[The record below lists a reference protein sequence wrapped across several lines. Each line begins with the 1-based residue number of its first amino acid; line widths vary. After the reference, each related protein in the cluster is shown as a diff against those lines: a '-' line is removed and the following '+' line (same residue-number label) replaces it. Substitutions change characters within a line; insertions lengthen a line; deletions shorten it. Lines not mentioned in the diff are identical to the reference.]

1 MLLSLNWLKEYVDI
15 AVDVPTLADRLT
27 LAGNEVERISQQEV
41 DFDGV
46 VVAEVKSLRPLPGST
61 KNQIAGV
68 TTGGAKV
75 VEVVTGA
82 WNLAVGDRV
91 PYATPG
97 SRLGDRRIEAKTFLG
112 FPSVGMLCS
121 AIELGL
127 GEDAAGILILGPGA
141 TPGQDLHKLYP
152 RDTIL
157 ELEIKSNRPD
167 LLCHLGIAREVG
179 AIFNLPVREP
189 KIPKGRTGDAPDLV
203 RIDDDDGC
211 RRFVGRVI
219 TGIRVAPSPPWMQAR
234 LRAAGVRPIS
244 NIVDITNYVMLETG
258 QPMHAFDYQHL
269 KDGRIAARRAR
280 DGEELACLDGKTR
293 RLSARDMVV
302 ADAQRAQGLAGIIGG
317 AESAVEPGT
326 TEIFLEAATWE
337 PRSIRRT
344 ARMHGLRTEASSRFE
359 KGLSPA
365 LSLPAVERAA
375 ALVAELAGG
384 AARKSADVYPVP
396 LAPAVIEVN
405 ADRIERVLGVRV
417 ELPEASNILERLR
430 FKVEKTR
437 DGLRAQPPEFRLDS
451 AIPEDVIEEIGR
463 IYGYDRVP
471 STLPG
476 ARTPVRDL
484 YERRDADESAREVL
498 AGRELD
504 EAVTSS
510 LVSADS
516 TLEIAMPI
524 AAPSLVKVKNPMAEN
539 RDALRRSLLPGL
551 LEALALNARQ
561 DQGGARLFELGSVFW
576 KTSSNAV
583 DEPQVLALAA
593 HVPAGGADAAVAE
606 LRALQATLAT
616 MRDRFAM
623 PSTDSKQAE
632 FDGQHPRP
640 GFAGFH
646 PGRTVEILEG
656 SEPIGIVGEVHP
668 QLLAQLGLPGRAV
681 VAEVLFERF
690 SGGGRR
696 TPQARPLPRF
706 PGVRRD
712 LTVVI
717 RGRIAAADVLQVIR
731 QQGGYTLRDI
741 SMVSE
746 YQGPQLGAG
755 SRSLS
760 FRLHYQADDRTL
772 TNEEVAAVQQRIID
786 DLRKQFEAE
795 VRS

>member
-1 MLLSLNWLKEYVDI
+1 MLISLNWLKQYVDI
-15 AVDVPTLADRLT
+15 TVDVPTLAERLT
-27 LAGNEVERISQQEV
+27 LAGNEVGRIAQQDV

-68 TTGGAKV
+68 TTGGAV

-82 WNLAVGDRV
+82 WNLTTGDRV

-97 SRLGDRRIEAKTFLG
+97 SRLGDRRIETKTFLG
-112 FPSVGMLCS
+112 FSSAGMLCS

-127 GEDAAGILILGPGA
+127 GDDAAGIMVLDPGA
-141 TPGQDLHKLYP
+141 VPGQDLHELYP

-179 AIFNLPVREP
+179 AIFNLSLREP
-189 KIPKGRTGDAPDLV
+189 KIAKGRTSEAPDLV
-203 RIDDDDGC
+203 RIDAPDGC
-211 RRFVGRVI
+211 RRFAGRLL
-219 TGIRVAPSPPWMQAR
+219 TGVTVAPSPPWMQAR

-258 QPMHAFDYQHL
+258 QPMHAFDYQLL
-269 KDGRIAARRAR
+269 KGGRIVVRRAH

-293 RLSARDMVV
+293 RLTSGDMVV
-302 ADAQRAQGLAGIIGG
+302 ADTERAQGLAGIIGG
-317 AESAVEPGT
+317 AESAVQQQT
-326 TEIFLEAATWE
+326 TDIFLEAATWE
-337 PRSIRRT
+337 ARSIRRT
-344 ARMHGLRTEASSRFE
+344 ARMFGLRTEASSRFE

-384 AARKSADVYPVP
+384 TATRSTDVYPQPFKPVTI
-396 LAPAVIEVN
+396 AVD
-405 ADRIERVLGVRV
+405 ADRIERVLGVGV
-417 ELPEASNILERLR
+417 ELSEASSILERLR
-430 FKVEKTR
+430 SKVEKTR
-437 DGLRAQPPEFRLDS
+437 DTLRAQPPEFRLDCS
-451 AIPEDVIEEIGR
+451 IPEDLVEEIGR
-463 IYGYDRVP
+463 IYGYDRIP
-471 STLPG
+471 SSLPG
-476 ARTPVRDL
+476 ARTSVRDL
-484 YERRDADESAREVL
+484 YQRRDADETAREVL

-510 LVSADS
+510 LVSEDD
-516 TLEIAMPI
+516 TLQIAMPM
-524 AAPSLVKVKNPMAEN
+524 AAPVLAKIKNPMAEN

-576 KTSSNAV
+576 KNTSDAV

-593 HVPAGGADAAVAE
+593 HVPAGGTDAAVAE
-606 LRALQATLAT
+606 LRSLQATLAT
-616 MRDRFAM
+616 MRDRFAI
-623 PSTDSKQAE
+623 PSTDFKQAE
-632 FDGQHPRP
+632 FTSLDPSR
-640 GFAGFH
+640 FAGFH
-646 PGRTVEILEG
+646 PGRTGEVLEAG
-656 SEPIGIVGEVHP
+656 EPIGIIGEVHP
-668 QLLAQLGLPGRAV
+668 QLLAELGLPGRAV
-681 VAEVLFERF
+681 VAEVLFDQF
-690 SGGGRR
+690 SAGGRR
-696 TPQARPLPRF
+696 TPQARPLARF
-706 PGVRRD
+706 PGVQRD

-717 RGRIAAADVLQVIR
+717 RGKIAGGDLLQVIR

-746 YQGPQLGAG
+746 YQGPQLEAGA
-755 SRSLS
+755 RSLS
-760 FRLHYQADDRTL
+760 FRLHFQADDRTL

-786 DLRKQFEAE
+786 GLKEHFGAE

>member
-1 MLLSLNWLKEYVDI
+1 MLISLNWLKEYVDI
-15 AVDVPTLADRLT
+15 ADDVPTLAERLT
-27 LAGNEVERISQQEV
+27 LAGNEVDRIAQQGV

-46 VVAEVKSLRPLPGST
+46 VVAEVKSLRPLPGSS
-61 KNQIAGV
+61 KNQIASI
-68 TTGGAKV
+68 TTGSAT

-82 WNLAVGDRV
+82 WNIAVGDRV

-97 SRLGDRRIEAKTFLG
+97 SRLGDRRIETKTFLG
-112 FPSVGMLCS
+112 VPSAGMLCS

-127 GEDAAGILILGPGA
+127 GEDAAGILILDPGA
-141 TPGQDLHKLYP
+141 VPGQDLHELYP

-179 AIFNLPVREP
+179 AIFSLSLREP
-189 KIPKGRTGDAPDLV
+189 KIRRARTSDAPDLV
-203 RIDDDDGC
+203 RIDAPDGC
-211 RRFVGRVI
+211 RRFVGRLI
-219 TGIRVAPSPPWMQAR
+219 TGVTVAPSPPWMQAR

-244 NIVDITNYVMLETG
+244 NVVDITNYVMLETG
-258 QPMHAFDYQHL
+258 QPMHAFDYQRL
-269 KDGRIAARRAR
+269 TGGRVVVRRAR

-293 RLSARDMVV
+293 RLTSRDMVV
-302 ADAQRAQGLAGIIGG
+302 ADTERAQGVAGIIGG
-317 AESAVEPGT
+317 AESAVQPGT
-326 TEIFLEAATWE
+326 TEVFLEAASWE

-344 ARMHGLRTEASSRFE
+344 ARMLGLRTEASSRFE

-384 AARKSADVYPVP
+384 TATRSSDVYPAP
-396 LAPAVIEVN
+396 LKPVTIEVE

-417 ELPEASNILERLR
+417 ELADASSILERLG

-437 DGLRAQPPEFRLDS
+437 DGLRAQPPDFRLDC
-451 AIPEDVIEEIGR
+451 AIPEDVVEEIGR

-484 YERRDADESAREVL
+484 FERRDADETAREVL

-510 LVSADS
+510 LVSADG
-516 TLEIAMPI
+516 TLQIAMPL
-524 AAPSLVKVKNPMAEN
+524 AAPALVRIKNPMAEN

-576 KTSSNAV
+576 KNGSNGV

-593 HVPAGGADAAVAE
+593 HVPVGGADAAVAE

-616 MRDRFAM
+616 IRDRFAIA
-623 PSTDSKQAE
+623 STDFRQAALSSP
-632 FDGQHPRP
+632 DP
-640 GFAGFH
+640 GRLAGFH
-646 PGRTVEILEG
+646 PGRTGEVLDEG
-656 SEPIGIVGEVHP
+656 EPVGIVGEVHP
-668 QLLAQLGLPGRAV
+668 QVLAQLGLPGRAV
-681 VAEVLFERF
+681 VAEVLFDRF
-690 SGGGRR
+690 SGGGQA

-717 RGRIAAADVLQVIR
+717 RGTIAAGDVLQVIR
-731 QQGGYTLRDI
+731 REGGYTLRDI

-746 YQGPQLGAG
+746 YQGPQLEAGA
-755 SRSLS
+755 RSLS
-760 FRLHYQADDRTL
+760 FRLHFQADDRTL
-772 TNEEVAAVQQRIID
+772 TNEEVAAAQQHIID
-786 DLRKQFEAE
+786 GLKREFGAE

>member
-1 MLLSLNWLKEYVDI
+1 VLISLNWLKEYVDI
-15 AVDVPTLADRLT
+15 KVDVPTLAERLT
-27 LAGNEVERISQQEV
+27 LAGSEVDRIAEQEV

-46 VVAEVKSLRPLPGST
+46 VVAEVKGLRPLPGST
-61 KNQIAGV
+61 KNQIAAV
-68 TTGGAKV
+68 TTGGAA

-82 WNLAVGDRV
+82 WNIAVGDRV

-97 SRLGDRRIEAKTFLG
+97 SRLGDRRIETKTFLG
-112 FPSVGMLCS
+112 FPSAGMLCS

-127 GEDAAGILILGPGA
+127 GEDAAGILVLDPGA
-141 TPGQDLHKLYP
+141 TPGQDLHELYP

-167 LLCHLGIAREVG
+167 LLCHLGIAREVA
-179 AIFNLPVREP
+179 AIFNLSLREP
-189 KIPKGRTGDAPDLV
+189 KVPKSRTSDAPDLV
-203 RIDDDDGC
+203 RIDAPDGC
-211 RRFVGRVI
+211 RRFVGRLV
-219 TGIRVAPSPPWMQAR
+219 TGVTVAPSPPWMQAR

-244 NIVDITNYVMLETG
+244 NVVDITNYVMLETG
-258 QPMHAFDYQHL
+258 QPMHAFDYQRL
-269 KDGRIAARRAR
+269 KGGRIVVRRAR

-293 RLSARDMVV
+293 RLTSGDMVV
-302 ADAQRAQGLAGIIGG
+302 ADTERAQGLAGIIGG
-317 AESAVEPGT
+317 AESAVQPGT

-344 ARMHGLRTEASSRFE
+344 ARMLGLRTEASSRFE

-365 LSLPAVERAA
+365 LGLPAVERAA

-384 AARKSADVYPVP
+384 KATKSSDVYPVP
-396 LAPAVIEVN
+396 LAPITIEVN

-417 ELPEASNILERLR
+417 ELAEAAGILERLR
-430 FKVEKTR
+430 FKVEKSR
-437 DGLRAQPPEFRLDS
+437 DGLRAQPPEFRLDC
-451 AIPEDVIEEIGR
+451 AIPEDVVEEIGR

-476 ARTPVRDL
+476 ARIPVRDL
-484 YERRDADESAREVL
+484 HQRRDADETAREVL

-510 LVSADS
+510 LVSAQG
-516 TLEIAMPI
+516 TVEIGMPM
-524 AAPSLVKVKNPMAEN
+524 AAPSLTMLKNPMAEN

-576 KTSSNAV
+576 RKTSNAV

-593 HVPAGGADAAVAE
+593 HVPAGGADAAAAE
-606 LRALQATLAT
+606 LRSLQATLAT
-616 MRDRFAM
+616 MRDRFAI
-623 PSTDSKQAE
+623 PSTEFKQAE
-632 FDGQHPRP
+632 FSGPDP
-640 GFAGFH
+640 GRYAGFH
-646 PGRTVEILEG
+646 PGRTGEVLEEG
-656 SEPIGIVGEVHP
+656 QPIGIVGEVHP
-668 QLLAQLGLPGRAV
+668 QVLAQLGLPGRAV
-681 VAEVLFERF
+681 VAEVLFDRF
-690 SGGGRR
+690 SAGGQR
-696 TPQARPLPRF
+696 TPQAQSLPRF

-717 RGRIAAADVLQVIR
+717 RGKIAGGDVLQVIR
-731 QQGGYTLRDI
+731 QRGGYTLRDI

-746 YQGPQLGAG
+746 YQGPQLEAGA
-755 SRSLS
+755 RSLS
-760 FRLHYQADDRTL
+760 FRLYFQADDRTL
-772 TNEEVAAVQQRIID
+772 TNEEVAAIQQRIID
-786 DLRKQFEAE
+786 GLRERFAAE

>member
-1 MLLSLNWLKEYVDI
+1 MLISLNWLKEFVDI
-15 AVDVPTLADRLT
+15 SVDVETLAERMT
-27 LAGNEVERISQQEV
+27 LAGNEVAGIAQQEV

-46 VVAEVKSLRPLPGST
+46 IVAEVKSLRPLPGSV

-68 TTGGAKV
+68 TTGAAL

-82 WNLAVGDRV
+82 WNIAVGDRV

-97 SRLGDRRIEAKTFLG
+97 SRLGERSIETKIFLG
-112 FPSVGMLCS
+112 FPSAGMLCS

-127 GEDAAGILILGPGA
+127 GEDAAGIMVLDPGA
-141 TPGQDLHKLYP
+141 VPGQDLHELYP

-189 KIPKGRTGDAPDLV
+189 KIVKARTSEAPELV
-203 RIDDDDGC
+203 RIDAADGC
-211 RRFVGRVI
+211 RRFVGRLI
-219 TGIRVAPSPPWMQAR
+219 TGVTVAPSPPWMQAR

-258 QPMHAFDYQHL
+258 QPMHAFDYRRL
-269 KDGRIAARRAR
+269 KDGRIVVRRAR

-293 RLSARDMVV
+293 RLTSRDMVV
-302 ADAQRAQGLAGIIGG
+302 ADSERAQGIAGIIGG
-317 AESAVEPGT
+317 APSAVQPGT
-326 TEIFLEAATWE
+326 TDIFLEAATWE

-344 ARMHGLRTEASSRFE
+344 ARLLGLRTEASSRFE

-375 ALVAELAGG
+375 TLVTELAGG
-384 AARKSADVYPVP
+384 TPTTSTDVYPDP
-396 LAPAVIEVN
+396 LKPVTIEVG
-405 ADRIERVLGVRV
+405 AERIERVLGVSV
-417 ELPEASNILERLR
+417 ELGEAASILQRLR
-430 FKVEKTR
+430 FKVEKTNR
-437 DGLRAQPPEFRLDS
+437 VLHAQPPEFRLDC
-451 AIPEDVIEEIGR
+451 AIPEDLVEEIGR

-476 ARTPVRDL
+476 SRTPVRDL
-484 YERRDADESAREVL
+484 YERRDADETAREVL

-510 LVSADS
+510 MVSAEG
-516 TLEIAMPI
+516 TLEIAMPM
-524 AAPSLVKVKNPMAEN
+524 AAPALVKVKNPMAEN

-551 LEALALNARQ
+551 LEALAFNARQ
-561 DQGGARLFELGSVFW
+561 DQPGARLFELGAVFW
-576 KTSSNAV
+576 KTTAAAV

-606 LRALQATLAT
+606 LRAMQATLAT

-623 PSTDSKQAE
+623 PSTDLKQAE
-632 FDGQHPRP
+632 FAGSDP
-640 GFAGFH
+640 GRFAGFH
-646 PGRTVEILEG
+646 PGRTGEVLEG
-656 SEPIGIVGEVHP
+656 SEPIGVVGEVHP
-668 QLLAQLGLPGRAV
+668 QVLARLGLPGRAV
-681 VAEVLFERF
+681 VAEVLFDRF
-690 SGGGRR
+690 SADGRR

-717 RGRIAAADVLQVIR
+717 RGRIAASAVLQVIR
-731 QQGGYTLRDI
+731 ELGGYTLRDI

-746 YQGPQLGAG
+746 YQGPQLEAGA
-755 SRSLS
+755 RSLS

-772 TNEEVAAVQQRIID
+772 LNEEVAAAQQRIID
-786 DLRKQFEAE
+786 GLRSRFGAE

>member
-1 MLLSLNWLKEYVDI
+1 MLISLNWLHEYVAI
-15 AVDVPTLADRLT
+15 TAEVPALAERLT
-27 LAGNEVERISQQEV
+27 LAGNEVGRIVQQDV

-68 TTGGAKV
+68 TTGGAA

-91 PYATPG
+91 PYAIPG
-97 SRLGDRRIEAKTFLG
+97 SRLGDRQIETKTFLG
-112 FPSVGMLCS
+112 VPSAGMLCS

-127 GEDAAGILILGPGA
+127 GEDAAGIMILDQGA
-141 TPGQDLHKLYP
+141 TPGQDLHALFP

-179 AIFNLPVREP
+179 AIFNLSVREP
-189 KIPKGRTGDAPDLV
+189 KIPKARSSDAPDLV
-203 RIDDDDGC
+203 HIDAPDGC
-211 RRFVGRVI
+211 RRFVGRLI
-219 TGIRVAPSPPWMQAR
+219 TGITVAPSPPWMQAR
-234 LRAAGVRPIS
+234 LRASGVRPIS
-244 NIVDITNYVMLETG
+244 NIVDITNYVMLESG
-258 QPMHAFDYQHL
+258 QPMHAFDFQRL
-269 KDGRIAARRAR
+269 TGGRIVIRRAR

-293 RLSARDMVV
+293 RLTLQDMVV
-302 ADAQRAQGLAGIIGG
+302 ADTERAQGLAGIIGG
-317 AESAVEPGT
+317 AESAVQPAT
-326 TEIFLEAATWE
+326 TDIFLEAATWE

-384 AARKSADVYPVP
+384 RATRASDVYPVP
-396 LAPAVIEVN
+396 LTPVTIQLD

-417 ELPEASNILERLR
+417 EIADAASILERLR
-430 FKVEKTR
+430 FTVK
-437 DGLRAQPPEFRLDS
+437 RAGARLQVQPPPFRLDCS
-451 AIPEDVIEEIGR
+451 IPEDLVEEVGR
-463 IYGYDRVP
+463 VHGYDRVP

-484 YERRDADESAREVL
+484 FERLDADETAREVL

-510 LVSADS
+510 LVSADG
-516 TLEIAMPI
+516 TPAIAMPF
-524 AAPSLVKVKNPMAEN
+524 AAQAMVTVKNPMAEN

-551 LEALALNARQ
+551 LEAQA
-561 DQGGARLFELGSVFW
+561 
-576 KTSSNAV
+576 
-583 DEPQVLALAA
+583 LALAA
-593 HVPAGGADAAVAE
+593 HVPAGGAEAAVAE
-606 LRALQATLAT
+606 LRSLQATLAT
-616 MRDRFAM
+616 MRDRFAI
-623 PSTDSKQAE
+623 PATAFKQAE
-632 FDGQHPRP
+632 FRSENP
-640 GFAGFH
+640 GVLAGFH
-646 PGRTVEILEG
+646 PGRTGEVLEEG
-656 SEPIGIVGEVHP
+656 EPIGIVGEVHP

-681 VAEVLFERF
+681 VAEVLFDRF
-690 SGGGRR
+690 SAGGGRM
-696 TPQARPLPRF
+696 PQARPLPRF

-712 LTVVI
+712 LTVLV
-717 RGRIAAADVLQVIR
+717 RGTIAGGDVLQVIR

-746 YQGPQLGAG
+746 YQGPQLEAGA
-755 SRSLS
+755 RSLS

-772 TNEEVAAVQQRIID
+772 TNEEVATVQQRILD
-786 DLRKQFEAE
+786 GLKARFG
-795 VRS
+795 

>member
-1 MLLSLNWLKEYVDI
+1 MLISLNWLKEYVDI
-15 AVDVPTLADRLT
+15 RVDVPTLADRLT
-27 LAGNEVERISQQEV
+27 LAGNEVERIAQQEV

-61 KNQIAGV
+61 KNQVAGV
-68 TTGGAKV
+68 TTGAGKV

-97 SRLGDRRIEAKTFLG
+97 SRLGDRRIETKTFLG
-112 FPSVGMLCS
+112 FPSAGMLCS
-121 AIELGL
+121 AVELGL
-127 GEDAAGILILGPGA
+127 GEDAAGILILDPGA
-141 TPGQDLHKLYP
+141 TPGQDLHELYP

-189 KIPKGRTGDAPDLV
+189 KIPKGRTSDAPDLV
-203 RIDDDDGC
+203 RIDAPDGC
-211 RRFVGRVI
+211 RRFVGRLINGVN
-219 TGIRVAPSPPWMQAR
+219 VAPSPPWMQAR

-244 NIVDITNYVMLETG
+244 NVVDITNYVMLETG
-258 QPMHAFDYQHL
+258 QPMHAFDYQRL
-269 KDGRIAARRAR
+269 KDGRIVVRRAR

-293 RLSARDMVV
+293 RLTAHDMVV
-302 ADAQRAQGLAGIIGG
+302 ADTQRAQGLAGIIGG
-317 AESAVEPGT
+317 AESAVERGT

-375 ALVAELAGG
+375 ALVVELAGG

-396 LAPAVIEVN
+396 LVPAVIEVN

-430 FKVEKTR
+430 FKAEKTR
-437 DGLRAQPPEFRLDS
+437 DGLRTQPPEFRLDC
-451 AIPEDVIEEIGR
+451 AIPEDVIEEVGR

-484 YERRDADESAREVL
+484 YERRDADETAREVL

-510 LVSADS
+510 LVSADG
-516 TLEIAMPI
+516 TLEIAMPM
-524 AAPSLVKVKNPMAEN
+524 AAPSLVKIKNPMAEN

-576 KTSSNAV
+576 KTTSNAL

-606 LRALQATLAT
+606 LRSMQATLAT
-616 MRDRFAM
+616 MRDRFAI
-623 PSTDSKQAE
+623 PSTDFKQAE
-632 FDGQHPRP
+632 FPSPDP
-640 GFAGFH
+640 GRFAGFH
-646 PGRTVEILEG
+646 PGRTGEVFEG
-656 SEPIGIVGEVHP
+656 DEPIGIVGEVHP
-668 QLLAQLGLPGRAV
+668 QVLGRLGLPGRAV
-681 VAEVLFERF
+681 VAEVLFDRF
-690 SGGGRR
+690 SAGGRR

-717 RGRIAAADVLQVIR
+717 RGKIAAGELVQVIR

-746 YQGPQLGAG
+746 YQGPQLEAGA
-755 SRSLS
+755 RSLS

-786 DLRKQFEAE
+786 GLKQRFGAE